1 MTTWLGVGISFT
13 EVEEG
18 FEDEDFEGEVDVTRF
33 EVDLVGEL
41 VRLDK
46 DFFDMLELE
55 TLDEDGDL
63 EVLFALV
70 IDCDLEIVEVDDGL
84 RLVVRLE
91 EEIVL
96 LFDEMDAFEETHL
109 DRPDNDFEVVTVL
122 GEADGC
128 FEVLELNERVDEGNC
143 EQDFVLD

>member
-1 MTTWLGVGISFT
+1 MTTWLGVGISFI

-18 FEDEDFEGEVDVTRF
+18 FEDEDFEEGVDVTRF

-63 EVLFALV
+63 
-70 IDCDLEIVEVDDGL
+70 
-84 RLVVRLE
+84 
-91 EEIVL
+91 
-96 LFDEMDAFEETHL
+96 
-109 DRPDNDFEVVTVL
+109 
-122 GEADGC
+122 
-128 FEVLELNERVDEGNC
+128 
-143 EQDFVLD
+143 